1 MLPLGPEHGNEM
13 RNGNGGF
20 GCPNGG
26 KGRGK
31 KGRGEKG
38 RRGEGEK
45 GGEGEMGE
53 GERGRGQV
61 LQPSLRFRSEE
72 AVEIHKAELPA
83 WRICRTSWDLH
94 SKHP

>member
-38 RRGEGEK
+38 RGEK
-45 GGEGEMGE
+45 
-53 GERGRGQV
+53 GRGQV
-61 LQPSLRFRSEE
+61 SQPSLRFRSEE
-72 AVEIHKAELPA
+72 AVEIHKAELPV
-83 WRICRTSWDLH
+83 WCICRTSWDLH